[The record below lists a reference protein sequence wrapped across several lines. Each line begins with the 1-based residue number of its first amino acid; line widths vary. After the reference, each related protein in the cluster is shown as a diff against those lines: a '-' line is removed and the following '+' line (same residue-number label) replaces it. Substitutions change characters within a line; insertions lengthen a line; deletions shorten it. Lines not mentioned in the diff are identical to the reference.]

1 MNNYGDFLLVM
12 GAICPAS
19 ESLTDL
25 IKARWTWLGQ
35 PRPHPQEEKLRQR
48 AIVFISA
55 AIAALLAT
63 FASVDVFGLLGLEA
77 LAGLR
82 ASLPWLYTLLNMI
95 CVALLA
101 SLGAPLLHEVLS
113 ILIEFR
119 RNICLR
125 NQMIQWQ
132 LLESDPSKDR

>member
-1 MNNYGDFLLVM
+1 MR
-12 GAICPAS
+12 AAS
-19 ESLTDL
+19 KSLTDL

-35 PRPHPQEEKLRQR
+35 PRLHPQEEKLRQR

-101 SLGAPLLHEVLS
+101 SLGAPFLHEVLS
-113 ILIEFR
+113 ILDRIQAEHLL
-119 RNICLR
+119 RNLR